1 MTEFKVV
8 YDRKN
13 CIGAGS
19 CAVVDPERFFMDD
32 DGKATLKGSSK
43 DADGNDVLEFES
55 NDNKVVEAA
64 QACPVNVIHVYNKK
78 TGEKL
83 V

>member
-1 MTEFKVV
+1 MAEFKVV

-19 CAVVDPERFFMDD
+19 CAVVDPDRFFMDD
-32 DGKATLKGSSK
+32 DGKASMKGAK
-43 DADGNDVLEFES
+43 DNAEGMSELVFETNDR
-55 NDNKVVEAA
+55 KIVEAA
-64 QACPVNVIHVYNKK
+64 QACQVNVIHVYDKK